1 MRNDEAERAA
11 MFGGERFAVMGVCEK
26 NVGMEEIGERNVGSV
41 SFLGDEQSVF
51 GGGSGLDEL
60 EDFGE
65 EDAGPAI
72 VKAAPA
78 RDAMK
83 VRSNFGLRGR
93 EKFLPGKFGRSG
105 DFARDLEVPLGFVE
119 MRDRTV
125 VENRPFQ
132 REGLAGR

>member
-1 MRNDEAERAA
+1 
-11 MFGGERFAVMGVCEK
+11 MFGAERFAVVGVCE
-26 NVGMEEIGERNVGSV
+26 NDVGMEEIGEGNVGSV
-41 SFLGDEQSVF
+41 SFLGEEESVF

-65 EDAGPAI
+65 EDSGPAI
-72 VKAAPA
+72 VEAAPA
-78 RDAMK
+78 RDAVK
-83 VRSNFGLRGR
+83 VRSNFGLRER

-105 DFARDLEVPLGFVE
+105 DLARNLEVPLRFVE

-132 REGLAGR
+132 RKGLAGR